1 MDGPLENAAPVV
13 RASAAARAVL
23 PSELDDNVVDPIDAR
38 EVFDLLRSIND
49 PEVRDVTFLNVFVS
63 VPAHK
68 ANNNSC
74 MLSLAE

>member
-23 PSELDDNVVDPIDAR
+23 PSELDDNVVDPIDVR

-49 PEVRDVTFLNVFVS
+49 PEVRNVTY
-63 VPAHK
+63 
-68 ANNNSC
+68 
-74 MLSLAE
+74 LSTSFSY